1 MSWQEIVRQLFALHI
16 LRAQMAPESIYHA
29 TYVDEAVRLN
39 ERLHKAIGKNYAEL
53 SAATIAGCI
62 Q

>member
-1 MSWQEIVRQLFALHI
+1 MSWQEIVRQLHALHI
-16 LRAQMAPESIYHA
+16 VIMPAWHDPSYD
-29 TYVDEAVRLN
+29 DEVVRLN
-39 ERLHKAIGKNYAEL
+39 ERLHKMIGKNYAEL

>member
-1 MSWQEIVRQLFALHI
+1 MSWQEIVRQIHALRKTLTI
-16 LRAQMAPESIYHA
+16 AAWYHPS
-29 TYVDEAVRLN
+29 YDDEAARLDVRL
-39 ERLHKAIGKNYAEL
+39 RKIIGKNYAEL